1 MLKALVF
8 DFDGTLADTFQAVV
22 DSVNDVQERYKF
34 DRIDDPEPLRGKNWF
49 EILRHELRIP
59 LHRLP
64 GFYRRVKRRAHA
76 RFLTAEL
83 FPELTD
89 LLQAL
94 SRQFDVIILTSNHEK
109 IVRSVLEENS
119 IEVDEIIADVPLFR
133 KASALANLLK
143 RRGLR
148 THELFYIG
156 DEVRDI
162 KACKKANIPVCAV
175 TWGFNSKE
183 ILRKSEPDYLIETP
197 AELLQLVLALASSG
211 RLRR

>member
-8 DFDGTLADTFQAVV
+8 DFDGTLADTFQAVI

-34 DRIDDPEPLRGKNWF
+34 DRIDDPEPFREKHWYDIIRN
-49 EILRHELRIP
+49 ELRIP
-59 LHRLP
+59 FHRMP
-64 GFYRRVKRRAHA
+64 SFYRRVKRKARK

-83 FPELTD
+83 FPEITD

-94 SRQFDVIILTSNHEK
+94 SRQFDVIILTSNRADVVK
-109 IVRSVLEENS
+109 RVLDDNS
-119 IEVDEIIADVPLFR
+119 IDVDEIIAGVPLFR
-133 KASALANLLK
+133 KAKALTSLLK

-162 KACKKANIPVCAV
+162 KACKKANIPICAV
-175 TWGFNSKE
+175 TWGFHSKE
-183 ILRKSEPDYLIETP
+183 FLRRAEPDYLIETP

-211 RLRR
+211 RRRG